1 MKKYIW
7 PVFVLMGLLACLAL
21 QDAVRKKPSS
31 ASSAVFAQVTDD
43 AGRTVT
49 IKESRSAL
57 SSFSTSLLNF
67 ADAVDGDLAG
77 RASVRSDAA
86 ELPERYA
93 DVPEVG
99 PTTM

>member
-7 PVFVLMGLLACLAL
+7 PVFVLMGLLACLGLAGCGPEK
-21 QDAVRKKPSS
+21 QPSS

-49 IKESRSAL
+49 IKEKPKRIVVL
-57 SSFSTSLLNF
+57 STSLLNF

-77 RASVRSDAA
+77 RV
-86 ELPERYA
+86 L
-93 DVPEVG
+93 
-99 PTTM
+99 